1 MSDTIPVIAANGSIV
16 SGGTVRSFMAFILIW
31 STLPGTKLSLVCTER
46 WFALAGGVRQSA
58 VVLLSVA

>member
-1 MSDTIPVIAANGSIV
+1 MSDTIPV
-16 SGGTVRSFMAFILIW
+16 VRSFMAFILIW
-31 STLPGTKLSLVCTER
+31 STLPGTKLSLVCTKR